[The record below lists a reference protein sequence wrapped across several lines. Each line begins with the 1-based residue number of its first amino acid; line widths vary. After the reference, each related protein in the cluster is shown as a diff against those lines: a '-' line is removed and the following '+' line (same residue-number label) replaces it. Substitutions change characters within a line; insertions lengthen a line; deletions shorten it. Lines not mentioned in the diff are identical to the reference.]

1 MLPLIYINFE
11 LNGYPNSNNIK
22 HVIIDEAQDYTLLQ
36 FDILNKIFKSASF
49 TILGDINQTINPFY
63 KYDDLNDVN
72 KIFYNQGN
80 YIELNKTYR
89 SSQEIIEFSNK
100 ILGIDNVC
108 SVRHDNS
115 IPVEIIEIEKNEL
128 IKNLVD
134 SVDSMKK
141 KNVKR
146 VAIITKNNDETLRLY
161 KKLKKEFPKLNMINT
176 SKDFK
181 IGNMVILPSYISKGL
196 EFDGVIIYTDKENEY
211 KEKDKYLFYVVC
223 TRAQHALSIYNQ
235 KEIIRKI

>member
-1 MLPLIYINFE
+1 MYINFE
-11 LNGYPNSNNIK
+11 LNGYPDSNNIK

-36 FDILNKIFKSASF
+36 FDILKKIFKSASF

-63 KYDDLNDVN
+63 KYDNLNDINNIFNN
-72 KIFYNQGN
+72 KGK
-80 YIELNKTYR
+80 YIELTKTYR

-100 ILGIDNVC
+100 ILGIDNAC
-108 SVRHDNS
+108 SVRDSNS
-115 IPVEIIEIEKNEL
+115 IPVEFGELDKNEISKILVENVHQMEEKN
-128 IKNLVD
+128 
-134 SVDSMKK
+134 MK
-141 KNVKR
+141 R
-146 VAIITKNNDETLRLY
+146 IAIITKSNDETLKLY
-161 KKLKKEFPKLNMINT
+161 KKLKKELPKLKMINT

-223 TRAQHALSIYNQ
+223 TRAQHVLSIYNQ
-235 KEIIRKI
+235 KEIIRKR

>member
-1 MLPLIYINFE
+1 
-11 LNGYPNSNNIK
+11 
-22 HVIIDEAQDYTLLQ
+22 
-36 FDILNKIFKSASF
+36 
-49 TILGDINQTINPFY
+49 
-63 KYDDLNDVN
+63 
-72 KIFYNQGN
+72 
-80 YIELNKTYR
+80 
-89 SSQEIIEFSNK
+89 
-100 ILGIDNVC
+100 
-108 SVRHDNS
+108 
-115 IPVEIIEIEKNEL
+115 
-128 IKNLVD
+128 
-134 SVDSMKK
+134 MKK